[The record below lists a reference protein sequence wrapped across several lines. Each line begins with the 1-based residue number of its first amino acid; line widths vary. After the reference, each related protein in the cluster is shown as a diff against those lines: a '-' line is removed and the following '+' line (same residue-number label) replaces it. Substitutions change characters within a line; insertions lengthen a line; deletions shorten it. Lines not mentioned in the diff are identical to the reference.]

1 MYLQDP
7 VGMLQWKSEWMH
19 TQDLALILM
28 LKNRKKI
35 SFRDPSGIKKYYL
48 RDNFYIF

>member
-28 LKNRKKI
+28 LKLKK
-35 SFRDPSGIKKYYL
+35 REVLDPSGIKKYYL
-48 RDNFYIF
+48 WDNFHIF